1 VSSGG
6 RVYACSGAAFDGSV
20 TIPAGVTIY
29 GGLVCTTWMY
39 DGQNPT
45 NIQVAGDAT
54 PLTLESGGGVT
65 LLADLHV
72 QAAAAVKR
80 GGSSIGLIADGATGV
95 LNRVR
100 ITTGDGKA
108 GAGGSTPRHGN
119 TGCARQPGRR
129 GVHGA
134 HDCGRCDELAHVR
147 RRHHDG
153 RQSGTQKRSWVTL
166 TTPQAAAT
174 PRA

>member
-20 TIPAGVTIY
+20 AIPAGVTIY

-108 GAGGSTPRHGN
+108 GAGGSTPAGTGTPGVPGN
-119 TGCARQPGRR
+119 PGAVGCTALTIAGGAMSSLTCGAVTTTGGKAGRR
-129 GVHGA
+129 S
-134 HDCGRCDELAHVR
+134 GR
-147 RRHHDG
+147 G
-153 RQSGTQKRSWVTL
+153 
-166 TTPQAAAT
+166 
-174 PRA
+174 